1 MGVVMT
7 NMAWDE
13 LNHSVMQRQETT
25 RATYARVVVSSTLSS
40 ATSTAAGSTDAMLQY
55 LQRSDAVDLCEVN
68 LSDAVAPVRSL
79 FGRSR
84 RGSSGTGAFLV
95 TVPSDTAVRG
105 ALGAVPASTLGLPVV
120 AVHHSDVYLS
130 ASTNHLRLFRRLCQP
145 ALEVV
150 PSRRMAELAAHSGD
164 PDRVVIV
171 DNSVFLADDV
181 VAKLA
186 GYEAPDVGTSR
197 PIILGFLGALTVEDG
212 ALDVIEAF
220 ARLADSG
227 LAIELHIAGS
237 MDDLEVSS
245 TLLEV
250 TARHPH
256 RVHHTEYPV
265 DDHDRCEW
273 FNDIDIFV
281 LPTRDV
287 ADAQPIVIY
296 EAAAAGCAV
305 LASDVGSIR
314 EQLEH
319 IGGYLI
325 SGDGKLDGQ
334 IKKVMSM
341 NAGIAGVRDG
351 RQRRITRFQNH
362 RLSNL
367 PTAHSLLEL
376 LKNPKKLA

>member
-1 MGVVMT
+1 MTDVAWDGLKSGVVQQDV
-7 NMAWDE
+7 AAP
-13 LNHSVMQRQETT
+13 S
-25 RATYARVVVSSTLSS
+25 TYARLVVSSTLSS
-40 ATSTAAGSTDAMLQY
+40 ATAAVAGSTEAMLRY
-55 LQRSDAVDLCEVN
+55 FERSEAVDLCQVN
-68 LSDAVAPVRSL
+68 LADAIAPVRSL

-84 RGSSGTGAFLV
+84 KGSSGTGAFMV
-95 TVPSDTAVRG
+95 TVPSDTAARG

-130 ASTNHLRLFRRLCQP
+130 SSTNHLRLFRRLCQP
-145 ALEVV
+145 ALEIV
-150 PSRRMAELAAHSGD
+150 PSKRMAELAAASTD
-164 PDRVVIV
+164 PDRIVIV

-181 VAKLA
+181 VAKLG
-186 GYEAPDVGTSR
+186 GYSAPDVGTSR

-256 RVHHTEYPV
+256 RVQHSEYPV
-265 DDHDRCEW
+265 DDNDRCEW

-281 LPTRDV
+281 LPTRDD
-287 ADAQPIVIY
+287 ADAQPVVIY

-305 LASDVGSIR
+305 LASDVGAIG
-314 EQLEH
+314 EQLEA

-325 SGDGKLDGQ
+325 SGSGKLDSE
-334 IKKVMSM
+334 IKKVMSL

-351 RQRRITRFQNH
+351 RARRITRFQNH
-362 RLSNL
+362 RNRNL
-367 PTAHSLLEL
+367 PTANALVEL
-376 LKNPKKLA
+376 FKNPAKLS